1 MLICKATLP
10 FSFLIPNCRAHP
22 GEPQTP
28 PGRCARVSS
37 AGFAALPPAGTA
49 LPLCVCV
56 LGDGPPCQQSCG
68 KARVGPT
75 LRHSQQFL
83 PRVEG
88 PPPRPKAWHEIRSGK
103 QPQSWELALGVLPCV
118 RSHMRAGTREGPC
131 NSSAQ
136 LQQHRGAKPARAE
149 PSHPTYTPRGRGGT
163 ASSCIQ
169 RWQQ

>member
-10 FSFLIPNCRAHP
+10 FSFLIPNCWAHP

-49 LPLCVCV
+49 LPSCVCV
-56 LGDGPPCQQSCG
+56 CVRSATGLPAS

-75 LRHSQQFL
+75 LRHSEQFL

-103 QPQSWELALGVLPCV
+103 QPQSWELAPGVLPCV

-136 LQQHRGAKPARAE
+136 LQQHRGAKPAWTE
-149 PSHPTYTPRGRGGT
+149 LSHPKHTPRGCSGT
-163 ASSCIQ
+163 TRHPTC
-169 RWQQ
+169 WQQ